1 MKACHFIFEIKK
13 KTTNKNPNCFQS
25 KFQED
30 KSTALKTEQRAPDPW
45 VGRGE
50 ALPETEQEQSWKLT
64 LKFPQPKGDKKTGQL
79 KKGARVPVCKES
91 KEKQEL
97 QGTHRKRKSVSN

>member
-1 MKACHFIFEIKK
+1 MKACHFIFEVKK
-13 KTTNKNPNCFQS
+13 KPNCFQS

-30 KSTALKTEQRAPDPW
+30 KSKALETEQPAPDPW

-64 LKFPQPKGDKKTGQL
+64 PKLPQPKCDKKNPKATQ
-79 KKGARVPVCKES
+79 KRS
-91 KEKQEL
+91 QS
-97 QGTHRKRKSVSN
+97 THV